1 MQIKNTKTRSG
12 VFYGWWIVL
21 AGFVIMGVDVG
32 IVSNC
37 ASQFFKP
44 IAADLGYS
52 RAAVSMTQSIFSM
65 CYMLMSFLAG
75 KIFSRKDLNR
85 LLRIDLFVVCGA
97 YYAYSYCNTLP
108 AFYIVAFVVGVSA
121 ALLGVLAFSV
131 IIPNWFIEQRGKAIG
146 LSFMGSGVGGMIFNY
161 LAGQWILQ
169 YGWRATYRMLA
180 VCLFVIMAPFVL
192 FVLKTRPS
200 DMGLEPLGS
209 HRAEMLARNGQPQEE
224 EGMPFRQAI
233 RSRSFWTIWLATT
246 SMGVCTYCGMQTISP
261 HLTDIGYD
269 PMFAATMVSLA
280 MGSLAVG
287 KLTLGILYDHIGA
300 KWATLLAALSATCGV
315 TGLLLGRFKPALLLV
330 LVGTCLGSA
339 FGSVAIPIITE
350 GVFGRR
356 EYAAIYGTLT
366 GFTSAVGILNPTV
379 ANMVFDKTGSY
390 DMCYFFAIALSLLAA
405 FIFTSFFSKLEK
417 KCKF

>member
-1 MQIKNTKTRSG
+1 MQINNNRTG

-52 RAAVSMTQSIFSM
+52 RAAVSMTQTIFSM

-97 YYAYSYCNTLP
+97 YYTYSFCNTLP
-108 AFYIVAFVVGVSA
+108 QFYIVAFVLGVSA

-161 LAGQWILQ
+161 LAGRWILQ
-169 YGWRATYRMLA
+169 YGWRMTYRMLA

-200 DMGLEPLGS
+200 DMGLQPLGS
-209 HRAEMLARNGQPQEE
+209 HRASDAAGACAAETQ
-224 EGMPFRQAI
+224 GMSFRAAI
-233 RSRSFWTIWLATT
+233 RSRSFWTIWLATA
-246 SMGVCTYCGMQTISP
+246 SMGVCTYCGMQTIAP

-269 PMFAATMVSLA
+269 SMFAATMVSLA

-287 KLTLGILYDHIGA
+287 KLTLGILYDRVGA
-300 KWATLLAALSATCGV
+300 KRATLLAALSAACGV
-315 TGLLLGRFKPALLLV
+315 TGLLLGRWKPALLLV

-356 EYAAIYGTLT
+356 EYPAIYGALS
-366 GFTSAVGILNPTV
+366 GCASAIGVLNPTV
-379 ANMVFDKTGSY
+379 VNTVFDKTGSY
-390 DMCYFFAIALSLLAA
+390 DFCYLFAIAASLLAA
-405 FIFTSFFSKLEK
+405 FIFTGFFSRLEK
-417 KCKF
+417 GQ